1 MKQIQPM
8 TSKQPMKAILL
19 LTLATSVTASAAV
32 SWSVDQFGTVST
44 TSGVVPA
51 ANWNNTAPS
60 GGNPYVGK
68 TVTDLIDDTGATTTL
83 DIAYGS
89 WGAWRIQ
96 ASHPGADADG
106 SNNKELL
113 NGYLNAGPAG
123 WNPSVTA
130 SSIAISQIPYAS
142 YNIIVYFSADVA
154 GREGQVVN
162 GANTFYFSTLGAASI
177 AGSNATLTQTT
188 STSTSDYA
196 GANYAVFSGLSGD
209 TQSITVQMRDNDEWG
224 GIAGFQVIAV
234 PEPSAALLGGLGLIG
249 LLRRRRA

>member
-1 MKQIQPM
+1 MKSTLLIALAAVG
-8 TSKQPMKAILL
+8 TSHAAI
-19 LTLATSVTASAAV
+19 V

-44 TSGVVPA
+44 TSGVAPA

-60 GGNPYVGK
+60 GGSPYVAK
-68 TVTDLIDDTGATTTL
+68 PVTDLKDDAGSTTTL
-83 DIAYGS
+83 DISYGS

-96 ASHPGADADG
+96 GSHPGADGDG

-113 NGYLNAGPAG
+113 NGYLNAGPAP

-130 SSIAISQIPYAS
+130 SSVAISQIPYAT

-154 GREGQVVN
+154 GREGQVTD
-162 GANTFYFSTLGAASI
+162 AASTYYFSTLGAASI

-188 STSTSDYA
+188 STSNANYA
-196 GANYAVFSGLSGD
+196 GATYAVFSGLSGASQ
-209 TQSITVQMRDNDEWG
+209 TLTVQMRDNDEWG
-224 GIAGFQVIAV
+224 GIAGFQVVAV
-234 PEPSAALLGGLGLIG
+234 PEPSAALLGGLGLLG